1 MDYCFGAGDGVV
13 TAWDAPPNVD
23 LDGDGVMD
31 AVRLDFDGDGLFDD
45 MMWDADGDGSADHS
59 VLDIDND
66 GRPETYFTDDG
77 LGTWRFHVERSGS
90 ISWFGLDGMEHPGGT
105 ADIDG
110 DGKPDQLFDVD
121 GDGDA
126 EELLVQPIPAIPC
139 TPTPPETAA
148 GMSCSPMVTETGS
161 PRRPGP
167 WLRPRCQRR
176 ILSKDCPSA
185 AVHASVG
192 SDSSATQTG

>member
-90 ISWFGLDGMEHPGGT
+90 NSWFGLDGMEHPGGT

-126 EELLVQPIPAIPC
+126 ERAFSTTDSGNSVYADTTGDGRWDVVLTDGDGDGIAE
-139 TPTPPETAA
+139 AA
-148 GMSCSPMVTETGS
+148 RPVASPQV
-161 PRRPGP
+161 
-167 WLRPRCQRR
+167 
-176 ILSKDCPSA
+176 SA
-185 AVHASVG
+185 ENPVEG
-192 SDSSATQTG
+192 LP